1 MGWRSQSGA
10 ALSGGGEKTYMFGSI
25 VVGTSI
31 FAIAVVMSMVGRGGG
46 NFYVPI
52 LVASGMVMGQ
62 AATTAQLI
70 LVSTAVAA
78 SLIFQ
83 KHRTVDW
90 KLALVIDPPTDV
102 MAFVGGFFAHRFGGF
117 ALKMVFALL
126 LVLAGFFMLR
136 PVKERG
142 GIGAGRFGFWRRS
155 FGGHDYAVNLWLT
168 LPMTAAVGFVA
179 GMVGISGGSFKIP
192 LMVLL
197 CGVPMRIAVG
207 TSSVMVAL
215 TALMGFLGHT
225 AGGDFHPASALPL
238 VGAATVGGIVGGMGS
253 VRVDPRKLKK
263 VFALTT
269 LAAAVFMGFNALV
282 SAA

>member
-1 MGWRSQSGA
+1 M
-10 ALSGGGEKTYMFGSI
+10 LTPV
-25 VVGTSI
+25 VVG
-31 FAIAVVMSMVGRGGG
+31 AVVFVVAVATSMVGRGGG

-52 LVASGMVMGQ
+52 LVASGMAIGQ
-62 AATTAQLI
+62 AATTAQVI
-70 LVSTAVAA
+70 LVATAVAS

-102 MAFVGGFFAHRFGGF
+102 MAFVGGFFAHCFGGLV
-117 ALKMVFALL
+117 LKMVFAVL
-126 LVLAGFFMLR
+126 LVLAGSFMLR

-142 GIGAGRFGFWRRS
+142 GIKVERFGLWHRA
-155 FGGHDYAVNLWLT
+155 FGAYHYAVNLWLA

-207 TSSVMVAL
+207 TSSVMVAV

-225 AGGDFHPASALPL
+225 AAGDFNPASALPL
-238 VGAATVGGIVGGMGS
+238 VGAATLGGMVGGMSS

-269 LAAAVFMGFNALV
+269 LAAAVFMGLNALL